1 MDRKIYYAVKRWMER
16 IESNVNVVW
25 VFWNDGLNEGIP
37 SSDPDYLPSFVAEYQ
52 RGSKVSAWNAF
63 RRIRAMVGAEEFDG
77 RILAAVRK
85 SDKPWWLDE
94 VVGRYA
100 CLQDETL
107 YIDWGD
113 KGIITIRWNSFMDR
127 YVDMKK
133 VMAVARR
140 IRRFTDVPIYSSYG
154 LLNV

>member
-1 MDRKIYYAVKRWMER
+1 MDRKIYYAAKRWMER

-37 SSDPDYLPSFVAEYQ
+37 SSDPDYLPSFVAEYP

-94 VVGRYA
+94 VVGHYA
-100 CLQDETL
+100 CLQD
-107 YIDWGD
+107 
-113 KGIITIRWNSFMDR
+113 DR